1 MLKRHKDYP
10 ECALF
15 LSDPLHSVVSLSS
28 SHHLPFC
35 NVLTW
40 NDELLSS
47 FSTSESGV
55 LRSAVTDAHSPVVAE
70 LPPEDE
76 AIPSVHVN
84 LEDCVSTFRND
95 RVHKTSCCKA
105 WPSTCT
111 EVLTI
116 VLSLIF
122 SYLASGVWIYS
133 RVSSLLPL
141 LDLSDHEDQLL
152 VLVT

>member
-1 MLKRHKDYP
+1 MLTWHKDYP
-10 ECALF
+10 ECVLF
-15 LSDPLHSVVSLSS
+15 LSDPLPSVVSLSS
-28 SHHLPFC
+28 FHHLPFC

-55 LRSAVTDAHSPVVAE
+55 PRSAVTDAHSLVVAE

-76 AIPSVHVN
+76 AVPSVHVN
-84 LEDCVSTFRND
+84 LEDCVSTFRNG
-95 RVHKTSCCKA
+95 RLHKIRCCEA
-105 WPSTCT
+105 WPSTHT
-111 EVLTI
+111 QVLTI
-116 VLSLIF
+116 IFSLIF

-133 RVSSLLPL
+133 HVSSLLPL
-141 LDLSDHEDQLL
+141 SDLSDHEDQLL